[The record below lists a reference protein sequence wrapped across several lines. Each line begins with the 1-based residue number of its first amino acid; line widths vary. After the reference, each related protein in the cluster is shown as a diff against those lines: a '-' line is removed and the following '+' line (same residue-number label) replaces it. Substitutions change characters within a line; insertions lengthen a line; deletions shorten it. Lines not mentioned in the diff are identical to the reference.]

1 MHPDDPLDASAP
13 ADPAPSGLREAKKA
27 RTRADLARAALLLA
41 AEEGLHGTTVE
52 AIAARAGVSP
62 RTFFNYFAS
71 KESAVFGPGPLAFG
85 DDVADDFARTEHD
98 HPLKALLRLIEDGLA
113 TPPDEDDDLPDRLER
128 HRAKQR
134 LRRNIVTGTPSL
146 LAAALIG
153 RAETIRRVTVAV
165 TDNLQ
170 RFPGSRRMPDIPPEL
185 EASLIAGLIREAVWF
200 ATIHDLDLDDGDPV
214 HRSAELITR
223 FAKELTW

>member
-1 MHPDDPLDASAP
+1 MTDSHATDC
-13 ADPAPSGLREAKKA
+13 GLRELKRR
-27 RTRADLARAALLLA
+27 RTRRNIEDAALELVSERGFDDVTVEDICAA
-41 AEEGLHGTTVE
+41 AE
-52 AIAARAGVSP
+52 VSR

-71 KESAVFGPGPLAFG
+71 KESAVFGPGPLVFG
-85 DDVADDFARTEHD
+85 DDVADEFARTEHD

-128 HRAKQR
+128 HRAKRR
-134 LRRNIVTGTPSL
+134 LRRDIVTGTPSL